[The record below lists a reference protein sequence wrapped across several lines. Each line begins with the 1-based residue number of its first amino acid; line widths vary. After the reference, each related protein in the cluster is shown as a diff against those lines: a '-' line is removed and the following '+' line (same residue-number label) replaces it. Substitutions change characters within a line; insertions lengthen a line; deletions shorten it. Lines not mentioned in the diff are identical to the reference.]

1 MAAPQLAAPQR
12 RLSWTDWWL
21 FLCRSLVLATVF
33 LISAL
38 FSSVGEAW
46 TLSVTHQAENQ
57 WLWLKSKGAKGAVN
71 ASRKSAEFLSEP
83 DFETPESA

>member
-1 MAAPQLAAPQR
+1 MAAPQR

-21 FLCRSLVLATVF
+21 FLCRPLVLATVF

-46 TLSVTHQAENQ
+46 TLSVTHKQKTMVVVEM
-57 WLWLKSKGAKGAVN
+57 KGKGGVFQKI
-71 ASRKSAEFLSEP
+71 S
-83 DFETPESA
+83 